1 MKNILIAL
9 ALGMVLSAPAM
20 ADEDAGST
28 GFMDEDA
35 GSIGFMDE
43 DAGSVGFDEDA
54 GSAG

>member
-28 GFMDEDA
+28 GFDEDA

-43 DAGSVGFDEDA
+43 DAGSA
-54 GSAG
+54 G